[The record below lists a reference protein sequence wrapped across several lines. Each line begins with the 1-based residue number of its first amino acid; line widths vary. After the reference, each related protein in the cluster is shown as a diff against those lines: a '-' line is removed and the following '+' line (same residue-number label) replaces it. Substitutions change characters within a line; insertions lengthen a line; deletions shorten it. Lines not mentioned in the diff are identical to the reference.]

1 MSVIRRITMT
11 YLFWIMFTEAVGI
24 TAGFLTRGD
33 VEIYASSIVKP
44 FLSPPALL
52 FPIVWTVLYAL
63 MGISAARIYAA
74 PKSQERTK
82 CLWLFMVQL
91 GINFAWCFVF
101 FTLRMFLAASVC
113 LAVMIVLVVMMCMYF
128 RKVDALSAYLQIP
141 YLVWLVFAEYLSLG
155 VYFLNL

>member
-1 MSVIRRITMT
+1 MT

-24 TAGFLTRGD
+24 TAGFMTRGD
-33 VEIYASSIVKP
+33 VEIYASSIAKP

-63 MGISAARIYAA
+63 MGVSAARIYAA
-74 PKSQERTK
+74 QKSQERTK

-101 FTLRMFLAASVC
+101 FTLRMFLAASLC
-113 LAVMIVLVVMMCMYF
+113 LAVMVVLVVMMCVYF

-141 YLVWLVFAEYLSLG
+141 YVVWLVFAEYLSLG
-155 VYFLNL
+155 VYFLNT

>member
-1 MSVIRRITMT
+1 MT

-33 VEIYASSIVKP
+33 VEIYTSSIVKP

-52 FPIVWTVLYAL
+52 FPVVWTVLYAL
-63 MGISAARIYAA
+63 MGVSATRIYAS
-74 PKSQERTK
+74 PKSKERTK
-82 CLWLFMVQL
+82 GLWLFMVQL

-113 LAVMIVLVVMMCMYF
+113 LAVMIVLVVMMCSYF

-141 YLVWLVFAEYLSLG
+141 YMVWLVFAEYLSLG
-155 VYFLNL
+155 VYFLNT